1 MIKHGIL
8 LIFDEVI
15 TGWGRTGSKF
25 GAHEFGVTPDIMT
38 MAKATTNGVVPMG
51 FVACHDDI
59 YDAVMDASPTG
70 AVELFHGY
78 TYSGIPVAV
87 AAALA
92 VQDIFEKDDI
102 FNDAEIIVKV
112 KEPQKVEVEM
122 IRENQIV
129 YTYLHLAAAKE
140 LTEGLIKSKSINI
153 AYETVTDDNGR
164 LPLLAPMS
172 AVAGRMSV
180 QAGAHCLEKNQKG
193 RGLLLGGAPGV
204 SGGKVV
210 ILGGGVVGEN
220 AAVIA
225 TGMQAEVHI
234 VDKSEARLKQ
244 LVEMFGDKII
254 PEQSDKIDLNK
265 LVSEADLLVG
275 GVLIPGAEAPKL
287 VTKDMIKSMKRG
299 SVIVDVAIDQG
310 GCVET
315 SKPTTHGDPTYIV
328 DDVVHYCVANM
339 PGGVPRTSTLA
350 LNNAT
355 LPFLVKLANNGYQK
369 ALGEDKNLLAGLN
382 AHKGHVTY
390 KAVAAVFGHDY
401 VAPEEAIKI

>member
-1 MIKHGIL
+1 MKIGVPKEIKPQENRIGL
-8 LIFDEVI
+8 TPESVKTLISEGHEVI
-15 TGWGRTGSKF
+15 VENNGGFEAGFENDQYIKA
-25 GAHEFGVTPDIMT
+25 GAKIAD
-38 MAKATTNGVVPMG
+38 KA
-51 FVACHDDI
+51 
-59 YDAVMDASPTG
+59 S
-70 AVELFHGY
+70 
-78 TYSGIPVAV
+78 
-87 AAALA
+87 
-92 VQDIFEKDDI
+92 DIFYDS
-102 FNDAEIIVKV
+102 EIIVKV
-112 KEPQKVEVEM
+112 KEPQKVEVDM
-122 IRENQIV
+122 IRENQII

-204 SGGKVV
+204 DGGTVV

-225 TGMQAEVHI
+225 TGMQAKVHI

-287 VTKDMIKSMKRG
+287 VTKDMIKLMKRG

-328 DDVVHYCVANM
+328 DEVVHYCVANM

-350 LNNAT
+350 LNTAT
-355 LPFLVKLANNGYQK
+355 LPYLVKLANKGYKK
-369 ALGEDKNLLAGLN
+369 ALSEDQNLLSGLN
-382 AHKGHVTY
+382 VCQGQVTY
-390 KAVAAVFGHDY
+390 KAVADVFGYEYID
-401 VAPEEAIKI
+401 PTKLL

>member
-1 MIKHGIL
+1 MRIGVPKEIKPQENRIGL
-8 LIFDEVI
+8 
-15 TGWGRTGSKF
+15 
-25 GAHEFGVTPDIMT
+25 TPDSVKT
-38 MAKATTNGVVPMG
+38 LVSEGHEVLVEDNGGFEAGFDNDQYKNAGAK
-51 FVACHDDI
+51 I
-59 YDAVMDASPTG
+59 I
-70 AVELFHGY
+70 EK
-78 TYSGIPVAV
+78 
-87 AAALA
+87 AA
-92 VQDIFEKDDI
+92 DI

-122 IRENQIV
+122 IKENQIV

-193 RGLLLGGAPGV
+193 RGVLLGGAPGGEPANV
-204 SGGKVV
+204 L

-220 AAVIA
+220 AAIIA
-225 TGMQAEVHI
+225 TGMRAKVHI
-234 VDKSEARLKQ
+234 VDKSEERLKQ
-244 LVEMFGDKII
+244 LVELFGDKII
-254 PEQSDKIDLNK
+254 PQQSDKIDLNK
-265 LVSEADLLVG
+265 LVAEADLLVG

-287 VTKDMIKSMKRG
+287 VTKDMLKLMKRG

-339 PGGVPRTSTLA
+339 PGGVPRTSTFA
-350 LNNAT
+350 LNQAT
-355 LPFLVKLANNGYQK
+355 LPFLVKLANKGYQK
-369 ALGEDKNLLAGLN
+369 ALGEDKNFLAGLN
-382 AHKGHVTY
+382 VHKGHVTY
-390 KAVAAVFGHDY
+390 KAVADVFGHEY
-401 VAPEEAIKI
+401 VNPGDAIKN

>member
-1 MIKHGIL
+1 MKIGVPKEIKPQENRIGLTPDSVKTLVSEGH
-8 LIFDEVI
+8 EVI
-15 TGWGRTGSKF
+15 VENNGGFEAGFENDQYTNA
-25 GAHEFGVTPDIMT
+25 GAKIAST
-38 MAKATTNGVVPMG
+38 
-51 FVACHDDI
+51 
-59 YDAVMDASPTG
+59 AV
-70 AVELFHGY
+70 
-78 TYSGIPVAV
+78 
-87 AAALA
+87 
-92 VQDIFEKDDI
+92 DI
-102 FNDAEIIVKV
+102 FNDADIIVKV
-112 KEPQKVEVEM
+112 KEPQKVEVDM

-140 LTEGLIKSKSINI
+140 LTEGLIKSKSVNI

-180 QAGAHCLEKNQKG
+180 QAGAHCLEKNQSG

-204 SGGKVV
+204 TGGTVV

-225 TGMQAEVHI
+225 TGMQAKVHI

-254 PEQSDKIDLNK
+254 PEQSDKIDLPK

-299 SVIVDVAIDQG
+299 SVIV
-310 GCVET
+310 CLLYT
-315 SKPTTHGDPTYIV
+315 SPSPRDLSTSR
-328 DDVVHYCVANM
+328 M
-339 PGGVPRTSTLA
+339 PSSA
-350 LNNAT
+350 
-355 LPFLVKLANNGYQK
+355 
-369 ALGEDKNLLAGLN
+369 
-382 AHKGHVTY
+382 
-390 KAVAAVFGHDY
+390 
-401 VAPEEAIKI
+401 